1 MSQVNKFKQ
10 DQNPDF
16 LYFDLQQ
23 TNIYNTTEN
32 IQQPLKFIE
41 TRDTPIVA
49 NSGDYHLSVTRFQL
63 DTYNLPVLVVEPDLT
78 QTGNYDPNQTIY
90 KVAMIPK
97 KSNLL
102 SQEKTQSKEILIE
115 NTITNHYGFYG
126 RHIAQQVGSEFLSV
140 AIGQYNGANGKGQ
153 IVYITSLDDTTLIRE
168 TYTWD
173 ASGVAHIGLTSAGL
187 TNNAAFL
194 ISNGEKNTAGVSQD
208 YTLIWDRLV
217 SGNNP
222 YKRASPVGKTAI
234 SQISGYGT
242 RLIVAEIDTALSTG
256 SLQSVIFNQNTGAF
270 TNWGTSISAG
280 YNFTDKLGTRGI
292 GMNEEGTSIVFT
304 DYLYNATFGAV
315 FFMEQDY
322 AVPNSQTITTVIAA
336 TSGDYLGTYVCMSG
350 DGLVVAVSGD
360 GNGIPFTRIYNKTT
374 PGGVVTWTL
383 GQTLSGGAVTKG
395 DRLSLND
402 DGTILYIGT
411 YGDGTPNSAKVK
423 RFKKAS
429 GSYIFEILIEEF
441 SNGAL
446 EVGVASNASG
456 EKVYVV
462 EYDSAGQGSGHPS
475 MEQFYH
481 VSTINVGDKF
491 NLPNSTENVPII
503 KPVIWSPDYKDAE
516 APNKNVLTGKNTA
529 FYQYYYCNAYEN
541 FIARVNL
548 AIRDAYKALIE
559 ELYNDWVIPT
569 NNLSLTNVFLDIVLR
584 QYAPPPFLEWNEAEL
599 KAELYATLLFQSHNN
614 PPNHPN
620 ETPINYS
627 CNPDVVWSIVSTNRV
642 GTPGLLTPLEFQIAM
657 NAPLYSLFNSLPA
670 SKKVLTAPVT
680 LYKENY
686 YILNFFTTGN
696 DLVTPHIPLQVAPNY
711 SFITIYD
718 VSGVIQYPTQYTAN
732 IAHSNQLLKQPQELS
747 TIDTWTPINA
757 IVFTTTS
764 LPIVVNQF
772 SASSSIGDKP
782 PSGSTSNEFAF
793 IITDIQS
800 NEQGFRPNVLYAPSA
815 QFRYID
821 LTGNQPIRNI
831 DISIFWR
838 TTTGALIPM
847 VLASGAQASIKL
859 LFEKKDKS
867 GQKEANGFIID
878 KGSGFNS
885 SI

>member
-23 TNIYNTTEN
+23 TNVYNTTEN
-32 IQQPLKFIE
+32 IQQPLKFVE
-41 TRDTPIVA
+41 TRDNPIVA

-78 QTGNYDPNQTIY
+78 QPTNNYDPNQTIY

-97 KSNLL
+97 KSNLI
-102 SQEKTQSKEILIE
+102 SQALTLSKEILID
-115 NTITNHYGFYG
+115 NTILTNYAYYG
-126 RHIAQQVGSEFLSV
+126 RNIAQQNNSELLSV
-140 AIGQYNGANGKGQ
+140 AIGQYEGANGKGQ
-153 IVYITSLDDTTLIRE
+153 IVYIDSPNDTTLERE

-173 ASGVAHIGLTSAGL
+173 ASGVSYIGLTSVGI
-187 TNNAAFL
+187 TNDSVFL
-194 ISNGEKNTAGVSQD
+194 ISNATKDTAGVTQD
-208 YTLIWDRLV
+208 YTLVWNRAGSATIPYYRATEV
-217 SGNNP
+217 GN
-222 YKRASPVGKTAI
+222 TAI
-234 SQISGYGT
+234 SQISGDGT
-242 RLIVAEIDTALSTG
+242 KIIVAEANTAFANA
-256 SLQSVIFNQNTGAF
+256 SLQSIKFDPNTGVF
-270 TNWGTSISAG
+270 TDWGAHIDG
-280 YNFTDKLGTRGI
+280 YNFDTINLGTRGI
-292 GMNEEGTSIVFT
+292 GMSADGVDIVFT
-304 DYLYNATFGAV
+304 DFTYNSTFGAI
-315 FFMEQDY
+315 FFMKQNY
-322 AVPNSQTITTVIAA
+322 TTPNSESVTTIIGAN
-336 TSGDYLGTYVCMSG
+336 SGDYLGTYVCMSAN
-350 DGLVVAVSGD
+350 GLVVAVSGA
-360 GNGIPFTRIYNKTT
+360 GNGVPFTRIYNKTT
-374 PGGVVTWTL
+374 PGGVTTWTL
-383 GQTLSGGAVTKG
+383 GQTLSGGAVTTG
-395 DRLSLND
+395 DRLSLNA
-402 DGTILYIGT
+402 DGSILFIGT
-411 YGDGTPNSAKVK
+411 YGTGTTNTANVK
-423 RFKKAS
+423 RYKKVGGTYTYDITIDTFLS
-429 GSYIFEILIEEF
+429 GD
-441 SNGAL
+441 L

-456 EKVYVV
+456 DKVYVV
-462 EYDSAGQGSGHPS
+462 DYNNAGAGVSI
-475 MEQFYH
+475 EQFIH
-481 VSTINVGDKF
+481 ISTINIGDHF
-491 NLPNSTENVPII
+491 NLPDSTENVPVI

-516 APNKNVLTGKNTA
+516 APNKNVLDGKNTA

-541 FIARVNL
+541 FIARVNV
-548 AIRDAYKALIE
+548 AIRSAYIALIE

-569 NNLSLTNVFLDIVLR
+569 NNPSLTNVFLDIVFR

-599 KAELYATLLFQSHNN
+599 KAELYSTLLFQSYNSPPNN
-614 PPNHPN
+614 PN
-620 ETPINYS
+620 EIPINYS
-627 CNPDVVWSIVSTNRV
+627 CNPDVVWSVVSTNRI
-642 GTPGLLTPLEFQIAM
+642 GTPGLITPLEFQIAM

-696 DLVTPHIPLQVAPNY
+696 DLANPSLPLQTFPKY
-711 SFITIYD
+711 SFNNTYIVGNAY
-718 VSGVIQYPTQYTAN
+718 QFPTQYTAN
-732 IAHSNQLLKQPQELS
+732 IAHANLLLKQPQELS

-800 NEQGFRPNVLYAPSA
+800 NEQGFRPNILYAPSA

-859 LFEKKDKS
+859 LFEKKDKTN
-867 GQKEANGFIID
+867 QKEANASTLATSVRDIV
-878 KGSGFNS
+878 
-885 SI
+885 